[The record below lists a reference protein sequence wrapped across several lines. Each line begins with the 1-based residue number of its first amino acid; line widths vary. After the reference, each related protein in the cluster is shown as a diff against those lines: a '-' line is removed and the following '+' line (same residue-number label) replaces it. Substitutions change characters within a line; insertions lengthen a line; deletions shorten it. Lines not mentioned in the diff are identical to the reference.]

1 MKATFKIV
9 EWNHDGFEQILC
21 SSGAQKTCE
30 QIGEQIKARANAELR
45 ADDTPGFVTRG
56 EIVKAYGSNR
66 WMQFVH
72 TTDAATMFAERDEQI
87 LSRAVK

>member
-1 MKATFKIV
+1 MNNFKITK
-9 EWNHDGFEQILC
+9 WNSKGFEQILC
-21 SSGAQKTCE
+21 SSGAQKVCE
-30 QIGEQIKARANAELR
+30 QIGNQIKERANAELR

-56 EIVKAYGSNR
+56 KVAKAYGSNR

-72 TTDAATMFAERDEQI
+72 TTDAATMFAERDEQV